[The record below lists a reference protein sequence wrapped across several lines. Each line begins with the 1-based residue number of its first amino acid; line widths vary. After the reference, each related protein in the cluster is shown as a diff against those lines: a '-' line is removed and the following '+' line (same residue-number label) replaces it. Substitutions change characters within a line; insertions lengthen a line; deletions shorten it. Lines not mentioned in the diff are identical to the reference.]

1 MQQAVQQRAEAF
13 ADQQDFLLDLVT
25 RVQQIPAPTFEEAAR
40 AAWVA
45 DRLRDLQLGA
55 VQRDELHN
63 VYLRIGGERPAAPV
77 LMVSAHTDTV
87 FPAATDLTLR
97 RDDASGHVFGPG
109 IGDNSTGVG
118 ALLALAHALGELP
131 PPPVDLWLVANVG
144 EEGLGDLRGMR
155 AAVQFVQGQTDN
167 QLGACIVIEGTGLGR
182 VVHRALGSK
191 RLRVTVDAPGG
202 HSWSDFGTPSA
213 IHMLA
218 QMAAKISELRVPEKP
233 RTAFNIGR
241 IGGGT
246 SINTIA
252 QQASMELDMRSQEAG
267 ELAKLV
273 GQVEAIIQRQQAA
286 EPRVTIA
293 VERIGDRPVGGIPAD
308 HPLVSAAKQT
318 LRDANLKLLLRV
330 SMSSTDANI
339 PLSLGIPAVC
349 IGITEGGNAHR
360 LEEWIDPTPLPQGMK
375 HLLTLTW
382 RAAEW
387 LAEEREEKE

>member
-1 MQQAVQQRAEAF
+1 MHPAVQQRANAF
-13 ADQQDFLLDLVT
+13 ADQQAFLLDLVT
-25 RVQQIPAPTFEEAAR
+25 RVQQIAAPTFAEAER
-40 AAWVA
+40 ATWVA
-45 DRLRDLQLGA
+45 NYLRDLQVGE
-55 VQRDELHN
+55 VQMDELPN
-63 VYLRIGGERPAAPV
+63 VYLRVRGERADAPA

-87 FPAATDLTLR
+87 FPAETELTLR
-97 RDDASGHVFGPG
+97 RDDEQGRVYGPG

-155 AAVQFVQGQTDN
+155 AAVEFVRRATGDK
-167 QLGACIVIEGTGLGR
+167 LGACIVLEGTGLGR

-191 RLRVTVDAPGG
+191 RLRVSVAAPGG

-213 IHMLA
+213 IHVLV
-218 QMAAKISELRVPEKP
+218 QMAAEISGLRVPDQP
-233 RTAFNIGR
+233 RTAYNIGR
-241 IGGGT
+241 IQGGT

-252 QQASMELDMRSQEAG
+252 QEASFELDMRSKEAG
-267 ELAKLV
+267 ELDNLV
-273 GQVEAIIQRQQAA
+273 KQVQAIIRRHQAA
-286 EPRVTIA
+286 APRVTIGI
-293 VERIGDRPVGGIPAD
+293 EQIGDRPTGAIAAD
-308 HPLVSAAKQT
+308 HPLVRAAKQT
-318 LRDANLKLLLRV
+318 LRDANVELLSRV

-360 LEEWIDPTPLPQGMK
+360 LEEWIHPARLPQGMQ

-382 RAAEW
+382 WATAW
-387 LAEEREEKE
+387 LGEKKE